1 MVFIIFSYLTIIGV
15 LQFQLW
21 SQVVDINNSGASLRE
36 LWGHPHFFRYL
47 LVLPFFDIAQYIGMH
62 YNKLF
67 TLSIP
72 IFLYLIH
79 KYTILSIEIIWEK
92 HRLLLLSGLHH
103 FLVICLLVLVLSLMN
118 GRIIFAI
125 LGAAIILYSF
135 VNWDNLRPYNLMLNL
150 LTSFF
155 LCSVSSGTF
164 TLTVL
169 LAFMFVLYKLFR
181 NKNKKEFLTF
191 VPFLIAAL
199 ALLPTLITLIKK
211 NIDYY
216 GGGFNGAL
224 AMLDHGFGRYFLSVD
239 SFILIMLLITSLIL
253 FLFVL
258 FFILY
263 FERISA
269 PIWVVLVSI
278 AGGVFGFSTMMIF
291 IPALIVI
298 FVHAFFS
305 MFKKSSFYA

>member
-1 MVFIIFSYLTIIGV
+1 
-15 LQFQLW
+15 
-21 SQVVDINNSGASLRE
+21 
-36 LWGHPHFFRYL
+36 
-47 LVLPFFDIAQYIGMH
+47 
-62 YNKLF
+62 
-67 TLSIP
+67 
-72 IFLYLIH
+72 
-79 KYTILSIEIIWEK
+79 
-92 HRLLLLSGLHH
+92 
-103 FLVICLLVLVLSLMN
+103 MN